1 MNSKK
6 LSVYDAVSKRY
17 AEVEVSDEVYT
28 YYKRTGW
35 AIENNDRSFYEH
47 EIQFSMLKGDLD
59 GAFEN
64 FHEFI
69 SYEDT
74 VEKYIMAEKLN
85 NALKIISSKDRELIE
100 MLYYKGMTERE
111 CAVYYGI
118 SQKNI
123 HKKKVRILDDLHK
136 LLEKT

>member
-1 MNSKK
+1 MKSKK
-6 LSVYDAVSKRY
+6 LSVYDAVNKKY
-17 AEVEVSDEVYT
+17 TEVEVSDEVYT

-47 EIQFSMLKGDLD
+47 EIQFSMLKGGTD

-69 SYEDT
+69 AAEDVT
-74 VEKYIMAEKLN
+74 EKYIMTEGLN
-85 NALKIISSKDRELIE
+85 KALKMISSKDRELIE
-100 MLYYKGMTERE
+100 LLYYKEMTERE
-111 CAVYYGI
+111 CAAYYGI

-123 HKKKVRILDDLHK
+123 HKKKVRILDNLHK
-136 LLEKT
+136 LLGKA

>member
-1 MNSKK
+1 MKDKK
-6 LSVYDAVSKRY
+6 LSVYDTLSKRY
-17 AEVEVSDEVYT
+17 LEVEVSDEVYT

-35 AIENNDRSFYEH
+35 AIENNDRLFYEH
-47 EIQFSMLKGDLD
+47 EIQFSMLKGGKD

-69 SYEDT
+69 SDEDT
-74 VEKYIMAEKLN
+74 AEKYIMSEKLN
-85 NALKIISSKDRELIE
+85 NALETISSKDRELIE

-111 CAVYYGI
+111 CAKYYGI

-136 LLEKT
+136 LLKKT

>member
-1 MNSKK
+1 MKSKK

-47 EIQFSMLKGDLD
+47 EIQFSMLKGGLD

-123 HKKKVRILDDLHK
+123 HKKKARILDDLHK

>member
-1 MNSKK
+1 MKSKK
-6 LSVYDAVSKRY
+6 LSVYDALSKRY
-17 AEVEVSDEVYT
+17 LEVEVSDEVYT

-47 EIQFSMLKGDLD
+47 EIQFSMLKGGKD

-74 VEKYIMAEKLN
+74 AEKYIMSEKLN
-85 NALKIISSKDRELIE
+85 KALETITSKERELIE

-111 CAVYYGI
+111 CAKYYGI

-123 HKKKVRILDDLHK
+123 HKKKVRILDNLYK